1 MAGTKHPSVWCVY
14 PLTYCGSLEKQHS
27 LAKIMENPIYLFA
40 LLGILHGFL
49 TPYTEEMDFFQKNT
63 CLIGTSN
70 KRNSKDDFRNYK

>member
-1 MAGTKHPSVWCVY
+1 
-14 PLTYCGSLEKQHS
+14 
-27 LAKIMENPIYLFA
+27 MENPIYLFA
-40 LLGILHGFL
+40 LLGILHDFL

>member
-1 MAGTKHPSVWCVY
+1 
-14 PLTYCGSLEKQHS
+14 
-27 LAKIMENPIYLFA
+27 MENPIYLFA

-49 TPYTEEMDFFQKNT
+49 TPYTEEVDFFQKNT